1 MLQERL
7 CEVVEHVMFYQ
18 VFAFLI
24 GVCFRDESCSLGRL
38 TSLAPVSIQI
48 CWRKVK
54 NWARQRAAHKDL
66 CFPKNS
72 CHKRFRFKTC
82 PVFCTQLW
90 LTGWTPPHKSE
101 IFCVFLFFFFGG
113 GSFPKRL
120 LLQLCLIKILIEN
133 NTAVQGIIC
142 MYISANVWHSA
153 SVKETILV
161 SK

>member
-66 CFPKNS
+66 CFPKILATKDFDSKRVQCSVPS
-72 CHKRFRFKTC
+72 CDLQDEHHHTKVKYFAC
-82 PVFCTQLW
+82 
-90 LTGWTPPHKSE
+90 
-101 IFCVFLFFFFGG
+101 FFFFFLGG
-113 GSFPKRL
+113 GRFQRGCYSSYVL
-120 LLQLCLIKILIEN
+120 LKILIEN